1 MKSSTKTKTPTG
13 ATASPRSRTRGAKRP
28 TAARARPH
36 GEPDALAVLRR
47 QHRQVEALLARFDRA
62 NSDDE
67 AQELADEICD
77 KLTVHSTIEEEI
89 FYPAARSEDTN
100 DLVLESAEEHLS
112 VKRLIADLQAL
123 ESDDERLRPKVNLL
137 REQVTRHVHQE
148 ETELFPKVRKE
159 MEPPERQALGKHLRE
174 RAAELE
180 GPTNHTRAARPVG
193 WPKPATESPLM
204 QGRTRRSH

>member
-1 MKSSTKTKTPTG
+1 MKSSTKTKTTAR
-13 ATASPRSRTRGAKRP
+13 ATTSPGPRARAKRAP
-28 TAARARPH
+28 AARARPQV
-36 GEPDALAVLRR
+36 EPDALAVLRR
-47 QHRQVEALLARFDRA
+47 QHRQVEALLARFDQA
-62 NSDDE
+62 NSEDE

-89 FYPAARSEDTN
+89 FYPAARTDDTN
-100 DLVLESAEEHLS
+100 DLVLDSAEEHLS
-112 VKRLIADLQAL
+112 VKRLIADLQSM

-159 MEPPERQALGKHLRE
+159 MEAPERQALGRHLRE

-180 GPTNHTRAARPVG
+180 GPTNHTRVTRPAS
-193 WPKPATESPLM
+193 WPKPTDDVPLV
-204 QGRTRRSH
+204 QGRIRRPH